1 MNRSRQVAV
10 EIFNDLDRRLK
21 STDKKDI
28 IGEEPEVR
36 DRGPQQHREK
46 QKTKRKGNRP
56 PDNKSV
62 GFTDVHH

>member
-1 MNRSRQVAV
+1 MNRSRQIAV

-36 DRGPQQHREK
+36 GHGPEAEDK
-46 QKTKRKGNRP
+46 EKRKQTSRQ
-56 PDNKSV
+56 
-62 GFTDVHH
+62 

>member
-1 MNRSRQVAV
+1 MNKTGQIAV

-36 DRGPQQHREK
+36 GHGPQHREK

-56 PDNKSV
+56 PDNKTVSSI
-62 GFTDVHH
+62 DVYH